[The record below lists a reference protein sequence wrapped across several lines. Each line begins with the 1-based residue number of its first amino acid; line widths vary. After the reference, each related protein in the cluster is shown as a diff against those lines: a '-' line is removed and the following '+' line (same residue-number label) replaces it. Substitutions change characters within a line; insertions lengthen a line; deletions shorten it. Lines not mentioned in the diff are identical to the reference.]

1 MPRRVCVAG
10 TFNRLHEGHV
20 ALLSKAFEAGEKVF
34 LGLTSDGLA
43 VQGRYNVVRSFSERK
58 AALKRFLNSRF
69 PDRAY
74 RILKLK
80 DELGPAASGDYDA
93 IVVSTETRPNAER
106 INEARIEKG
115 LAPLGIIEIGM
126 VLAYDGKPI
135 TATRV
140 ESGEVDERGRA
151 QGNA

>member
-1 MPRRVCVAG
+1 MFRRVCVAG
-10 TFNRLHEGHV
+10 TFNRLHDGHL
-20 ALLSKAFEAGEKVF
+20 ALLSRAFEVGEKVF
-34 LGLTSDGLA
+34 VGLTCDSLA
-43 VQGRYNVVRSFSERK
+43 AFGRATEVRRFSERK
-58 AALKRFLNSRF
+58 SALKRFLDSRF

-106 INEARIEKG
+106 INQARLERG
-115 LAPLGIIEIGM
+115 LDPLEIVEIPM
-126 VLAYDGKPI
+126 VLASDGRPI
-135 TATRV
+135 TATRIV
-140 ESGEVDERGRA
+140 SREFDERGRV